1 MAGYKKAGL
10 ILMIKKRLKL
20 RAKHATKPPLM
31 AQVCLKRIDKHNI
44 VKSLAQRLIAERF
57 YSSIRALILFQ
68 TSKSFK

>member
-1 MAGYKKAGL
+1 MVGVTKKAIL

-20 RAKHATKPPLM
+20 RAKRPNPFNGSSF
-31 AQVCLKRIDKHNI
+31 LKRICKHNI

-57 YSSIRALILFQ
+57 YNPIRALILFQ